1 MGTFFFLKDKLE
13 PTLVTHYVKLQG
25 CRPPAEKVS
34 ALDGLATHATCPG
47 TGKTEGGD
55 LIGIR
60 EAMGLGAAPCEQGEP
75 EHQEPHIHTHT
86 QVCAHMQA
94 RVEQCLGPCSNLLHN
109 DCCFSL
115 PNLVQIS
122 LMANSKLK
130 LLKGREF

>member
-55 LIGIR
+55 RSEIVYKPMEILR
-60 EAMGLGAAPCEQGEP
+60 
-75 EHQEPHIHTHT
+75 
-86 QVCAHMQA
+86 
-94 RVEQCLGPCSNLLHN
+94 LL
-109 DCCFSL
+109 
-115 PNLVQIS
+115 
-122 LMANSKLK
+122 
-130 LLKGREF
+130 